1 VTRGSATTPQSPE
14 ALERTMRI
22 VWIAMVVSQ
31 LVLFV
36 VAWFAFRRLPANVD
50 ALDGLNTP
58 LMIAA
63 IAMLFV
69 ASGWRRA
76 SRSDSRLA
84 RMGQSSAQLP
94 PPQRA
99 GAFYA
104 QIFTATI
111 ISLAIHEAIVLVG
124 FFAARLSSDPM
135 RMLPFLAVALML
147 DALVFPAPARLFARA
162 RELVPQLGSLL
173 MLVGLLSSLACS
185 FRGGDYTPMKKE
197 PETPCSREAEEICK
211 EKLGSADFPTCVA
224 REKYRCE
231 VVEEEQQKQG
241 QDPNQPH

>member
-1 VTRGSATTPQSPE
+1 
-14 ALERTMRI
+14 MRV
-22 VWIAMVVSQ
+22 VWIAMVVSA
-31 LVLFV
+31 LLIWG
-36 VAWFAFRRLPANVD
+36 VAWIVARDPKRNAVEG
-50 ALDGLNTP
+50 LDTP

-63 IAMLFV
+63 IVMLFA
-69 ASGWRRA
+69 ASGYRRA
-76 SRSDSRLA
+76 WRSDARLA
-84 RMGQSSAQLP
+84 KLGQDSAQLP

-104 QIFTATI
+104 QVLTATI
-111 ISLAIHEAIVLVG
+111 VSLSIHQAIVLVG
-124 FFAARLSSDPM
+124 FVAALLTKDPM

-173 MLVGLLSSLACS
+173 VLIGLLSSVACS

-197 PETPCSREAEEICK
+197 PETPCSREAEGICK

-241 QDPNQPH
+241 QDPNQAH